1 MAEGITLKRII
12 DMDEAT
18 ELSSSDYALVD
29 SATGGP
35 KKFALGDELYHLKED
50 LQDIQAEIEGGGTG
64 MSQEFKTA
72 LHNIF
77 EKVAFIDGDGQDY
90 LDALD
95 SAMWPPKPATGI
107 TLNESALSFG
117 TLNATQQLTATVTP
131 SDSSDRVVWSSSNT
145 SVATVS
151 NTGLV
156 TSVAYGSATITAT
169 AGSVSATCSVTIAQA
184 TLTSISAVYTQS
196 GTVYDTDSLD
206 SLKNDLVVTATWS
219 DSSTSTVASTDYA
232 LSGTLTAGTST
243 ITVTYGSKTT
253 TFNVTVSKSMCIA
266 YSFGDI
272 PWTSGKIDDT
282 GTLVSDTSRSTW
294 DEFID
299 ANYRTGFAIID
310 SAGTKANNVYLSEFD
325 ANKAFLANQ
334 SGSIAASEQN
344 TNAKYV
350 KLSVATSLVA
360 KAYSFLKMEQTSE
373 SSALVYSDTYLD
385 SSGNAITQTG
395 TACTDFIDVSAYTN
409 PVFVL
414 QSYSGGIVLCF
425 YDSSKTF
432 ISRKAAG
439 SGSTSGTIPSNA
451 KYFRISCTVGTGRSQ
466 LSSFLI

>member
-50 LQDIQAEIEGGGTG
+50 IQDIQEEIEGGGTG

-72 LHNIF
+72 LHNIL
-77 EKVAFIDGDGQDY
+77 EKVAYIDEDGQDY

-107 TLNESALSFG
+107 SLNQSSLSFG
-117 TLNATQQLTATVTP
+117 TLGVTQQLTATVTP
-131 SDSSDRVVWSSSNT
+131 SDSSDRVVWTSSNP

-219 DSSTSTVASTDYA
+219 DSSTSTVASIDYT

-243 ITVTYGSKTT
+243 ITVTYGGKTT

-266 YSFGDI
+266 YSFSDI

-282 GTLVSDTSRSTW
+282 GTLVSDSNRSTW
-294 DEFID
+294 DELID
-299 ANYRTGFAIID
+299 ANYRTGFAIVD
-310 SAGTKANNVYLSEFD
+310 SAGTKSNTVYLSEFD
-325 ANKAFLANQ
+325 ANKVFLANQ
-334 SGSIAASEQN
+334 SGTIVASEQN

-350 KLSVATSLVA
+350 KLSVATSLVT

-373 SSALVYSDTYLD
+373 SSALVYADTYLD

-432 ISRKAAG
+432 ISRKATG
-439 SGSTSGTIPSNA
+439 SGSTAGTIPSNA
-451 KYFRISCTVGTGRSQ
+451 QYVRISCTVGTGKSQ